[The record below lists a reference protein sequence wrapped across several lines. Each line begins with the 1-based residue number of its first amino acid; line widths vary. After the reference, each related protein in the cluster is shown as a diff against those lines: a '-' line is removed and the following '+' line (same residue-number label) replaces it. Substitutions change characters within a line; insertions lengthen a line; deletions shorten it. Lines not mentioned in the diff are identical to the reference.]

1 MVEDQVGLQI
11 SMRSLNIKDP
21 EAHRLAA
28 AIARETG
35 ESMTYVVTE
44 ALRERMKQLPSRRGK
59 APVEELRAIARRA
72 AAQIKGPYL
81 DHAEYLYD
89 ERGLP
94 K

>member
-1 MVEDQVGLQI
+1 MVELKASLQNF
-11 SMRSLNIKDP
+11 MRSLNVKDP

-44 ALRERMKQLPSRRGK
+44 ALRECFERLPSRRGR
-59 APVEELRAIARRA
+59 ASVEELRAIAKRA
-72 AAQIKGPYL
+72 AAHVKGPYL
-81 DHAEYLYD
+81 DHAQFLYD

>member
-1 MVEDQVGLQI
+1 V
-11 SMRSLNIKDP
+11 RTLNIKDP

-28 AIARETG
+28 AIAQETG
-35 ESMTYVVTE
+35 ETMTRVVTE
-44 ALRERMKQLPSRRGK
+44 ALRERFERLPSRQRK
-59 APVEELRAIARRA
+59 ASVEELRAIARRA
-72 AAQIKGPYL
+72 GGSSKGAYL

>member
-1 MVEDQVGLQI
+1 
-11 SMRSLNIKDP
+11 MRSLNVKDP

-44 ALRERMKQLPSRRGK
+44 ALRERFERLPSRRER
-59 APVEELRAIARRA
+59 ASVEELRAIAKRA
-72 AAQIKGPYL
+72 AAHVKGPYL
-81 DHAEYLYD
+81 DHAKFLYD